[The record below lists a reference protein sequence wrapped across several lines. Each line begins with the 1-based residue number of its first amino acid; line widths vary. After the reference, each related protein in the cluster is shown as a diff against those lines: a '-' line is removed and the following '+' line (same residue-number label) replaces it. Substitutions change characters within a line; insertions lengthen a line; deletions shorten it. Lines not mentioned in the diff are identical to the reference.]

1 MKDRDIQFAIRVDVR
16 MEQRADK
23 LKLRRP
29 HRIVFQNFELSLE
42 ISNKIKEARRVRSCN
57 TDKSAHYRHK
67 IE

>member
-1 MKDRDIQFAIRVDVR
+1 MKNRDIQFAIRVDV